1 MISKVKVKFFGRA
14 KHFYI
19 CGFAN
24 GACLRNVWPFQGN
37 ENSLGKMLIV
47 GSYYCELHFIA
58 QGPAQWDGIYSQ
70 ILTTCVAYVYAV
82 VVLGRVIR

>member
-1 MISKVKVKFFGRA
+1 MISEVKVKFFWGA

-70 ILTTCVAYVYAV
+70 IYLQCVAYVYPAIV
-82 VVLGRVIR
+82 FG